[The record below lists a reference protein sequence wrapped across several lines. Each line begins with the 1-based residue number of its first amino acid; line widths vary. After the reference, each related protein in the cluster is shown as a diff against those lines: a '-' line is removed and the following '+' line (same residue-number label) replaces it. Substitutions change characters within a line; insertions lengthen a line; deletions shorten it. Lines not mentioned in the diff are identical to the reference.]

1 MEKKFKYDAFISY
14 RHTEFDKFV
23 AGNLHKKLESYHLPK
38 NVAKKRDGQ
47 KNRIERV
54 FRDKEELPLTN
65 NLEEPILEALQD
77 SEWLIVVCSPR
88 IKESLWCKKEI
99 ETFISLRGRD
109 HVLAVL
115 IEGEPEEAF
124 PEELLYEMREVEQ
137 PDGTVVQERTTYE
150 PLAADFR
157 GKNKKEVKKAMD
169 AEIIR
174 LLAAMFGMPYDELRQ
189 RHRERKLRRLV
200 ATSLG
205 VGVACLAV
213 GVASTVTAIRL
224 NEQKERIEAQS
235 EQILAQTEEI
245 RKQSEE
251 LEKKNEDITK
261 QNEEISKKNEEITKQ
276 NEEITK
282 KNDELALHQA
292 NALSELAEHS
302 LSLGN
307 KEEAKLLA
315 LQVLTEQDGLALPYT
330 AKAQQVLTESLSV
343 YDVGRN
349 MRASYQLQV
358 SGCIEYIRECRRQ
371 DVLAIYDASGIL
383 RLFDTERREELLL
396 LNPEEHGAAV
406 EKWCT
411 FLGDDRFAYFNKN
424 RKVSV
429 YNYRENR
436 MEAEFDRAMN
446 VQGMW
451 TDAEGS
457 YLVIKESDTNYKVYN
472 GKTLEMTGELI
483 QKEEGSRLDETLLP
497 EGKFAVVRLERG
509 SDLWVTSY
517 IVQVW
522 DLSTSQLLLEYDL
535 GDVIVTEMKAM
546 DGVLYVLSGEYSN
559 TFMTSN
565 AHLTAI
571 SLETGEKLWETV
583 LEGQYPEKGGLYLRE
598 DSERLLCITADCL
611 YSVMRE
617 SGEAKMVSG
626 KGDAVLNVLLS
637 GTEDY
642 FLFFDNGEV
651 YLLLTD
657 RQVLYDIRDQFAC
670 VTKENS
676 KISFFRDG
684 IWVFAETEDRITFYS
699 AERGPDVLEV
709 EQTVAAPECNKI
721 AGDGAKTIASEI
733 GSARTEYVNYVVF
746 SEDERYCVV
755 QYWDNILEIYDAESE
770 TLLTSIQDV
779 KGIEWFAGPD
789 ANGWFYLWGIS
800 VGYVLNE
807 QMEVVARIEGVDS
820 FDAEKRKVYIRYSGV
835 NYEIPIYSLEELL
848 ALTAIQ

>member
-14 RHTEFDKFV
+14 RHTELDKFV

-174 LLAAMFGMPYDELRQ
+174 LLAAMFGMPYDDLRQ

-200 ATSLG
+200 AVSLG
-205 VGVACLAV
+205 AGAACLAV
-213 GVASTVTAIRL
+213 GMASTVTAIRI

-251 LEKKNEDITK
+251 LEKRNEDITK
-261 QNEEISKKNEEITKQ
+261 QNEVISKKNDEILKQ

-282 KNDELALHQA
+282 KNEELALHQA
-292 NALSELAEHS
+292 NALSELAERY
-302 LSLGN
+302 LAEGN
-307 KEEAKLLA
+307 REEAKKLA
-315 LQVLTEQDGLALPYT
+315 LQVLVEQDGIRLPYT
-330 AKAQQVLTESLSV
+330 AKAQRVLTESLSV

-349 MRASYQLQV
+349 LRPVFQLNV
-358 SGCIEYIRECRRQ
+358 AGCIEYVCESSRK
-371 DVLAIYDASGIL
+371 DVLAVYDASGTL
-383 RLFDTERREELLL
+383 RLYDTEQRKELLL
-396 LNPEEHGAAV
+396 LNPEEHGATS
-406 EKWCT
+406 EKWCA
-411 FLGDDRFAYFNKN
+411 FLGEDRFVYFNKN
-424 RKVSV
+424 QKVSV

-436 MEAEFDRAMN
+436 MEAEFERDVSAM
-446 VQGMW
+446 GMW
-451 TDAEGS
+451 TDVKGN
-457 YLVIKESDTNYKVYN
+457 YLVIKENSNLYTIY
-472 GKTLEMTGELI
+472 GGQTLEKIGEMMNSEMGYGETMLSDGRFAYI
-483 QKEEGSRLDETLLP
+483 ASIRGDDLKVISRVLC
-497 EGKFAVVRLERG
+497 
-509 SDLWVTSY
+509 
-517 IVQVW
+517 VW
-522 DLSTSQLLLEYDL
+522 DLNTAQMLLKYEF
-535 GDVIVTEMKAM
+535 GDAFVTEMKEL
-546 DGVLYVLSGEYSN
+546 DDVLYVFSAIYSDL
-559 TFMTSN
+559 FMKSD
-565 AHLTAI
+565 AYVTAI
-571 SLETGEKLWETV
+571 SLVDGEKLWETV
-583 LEGQYPEKGGLYLRE
+583 LEGQYPEEGGLYLRE
-598 DSERLLCITADCL
+598 DSENILCITADCL
-611 YSVMRE
+611 YTVSRD
-617 SGEAKMVSG
+617 SGKAKMVSG
-626 KGDAVLNVLLS
+626 KGDTVLSVLES
-637 GTEDY
+637 GTDNY
-642 FLFFDNGEV
+642 FLFFDNGDL
-651 YLLLTD
+651 YLLLPE
-657 RQVLYDIRDQFAC
+657 RMVLYDVRDQFAC

-676 KISFFRDG
+676 KISFTREG
-684 IWVFAETEDRITFYS
+684 IWVLATKDNHITFYGTECGPEVKEVAQS
-699 AERGPDVLEV
+699 VEDPNNEIVSGTLAIER
-709 EQTVAAPECNKI
+709 AANLGCTKPENV
-721 AGDGAKTIASEI
+721 D
-733 GSARTEYVNYVVF
+733 YVIF
-746 SEDERYCVV
+746 SEDKRYCVV
-755 QYWDNILEIYDAESE
+755 QFWNNVVEIYDAEAQK
-770 TLLTSIQDV
+770 LLATIENI
-779 KGIEWFAGPD
+779 GTIEWCAGPD
-789 ANGWFYLWGIS
+789 ANGLFYLWGVS

-820 FDAEKRKVYIRYSGV
+820 FDVENRKVYIRYSGV

-848 ALTAIQ
+848 ALPAIQ